1 MNGEIKMLKSLF
13 SLSAKSV
20 GSIGLK
26 IVIIS
31 AATLGGAALVSS
43 SVFAALTATATNTSA
58 QTVTSGTLQ
67 LTQVASG
74 SASSAGFTSQISNI
88 APGDTVNRYIDL
100 KNAGNLNAATLTLG
114 LADATSTLLTSGST
128 TTSSGLQ
135 VSVNSCG
142 SSWTSAG
149 VCSGGST
156 SVLASTPAST
166 LRGAAQTLSLP
177 AITTAGALTFLQ
189 ISLTLPLNNEVTIN
203 GTLPANTVQGLSASL
218 TWTFT
223 ETLRTTGTTTNS

>member
-149 VCSGGST
+149 VCSGGS
-156 SVLASTPAST
+156 SVVLASTPAST

-223 ETLRTTGTTTNS
+223 ETLRTNLTTNS